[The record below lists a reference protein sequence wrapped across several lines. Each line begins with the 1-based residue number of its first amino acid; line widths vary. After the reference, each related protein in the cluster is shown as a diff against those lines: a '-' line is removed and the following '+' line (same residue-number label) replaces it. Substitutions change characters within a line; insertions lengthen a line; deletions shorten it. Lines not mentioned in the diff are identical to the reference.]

1 MRIDKYLW
9 HVRLYKTR
17 SIAAEACHKNQV
29 EVNGVGVKAS
39 REIKIGDTITVR
51 KNQIHY
57 KYLILAIPKSRIG
70 AKLVAENIKDI
81 TPPEELE
88 RAEMMRL
95 SRTQYVNA
103 YREGRPTKKDRRDMQ
118 DYEANSILG
127 YFDLEWKED
136 DENWDIDEEDDDF
149 FSDDS
154 DDDFP
159 TDERYF

>member
-95 SRTQYVNA
+95 SRTQYINA

-127 YFDLEWKED
+127 YFEQEWEDD
-136 DENWDIDEEDDDF
+136 DENWDIDEEDNDF

>member
-29 EVNGVGVKAS
+29 EVNGVQAKAS

-81 TPPEELE
+81 TPPEELD

-118 DYEANSILG
+118 DYEAKSILG
-127 YFDLEWKED
+127 YFDQEWED
-136 DENWDIDEEDDDF
+136 DDNWDIDEDDDDF

-154 DDDFP
+154 GDDFP

>member
-127 YFDLEWKED
+127 YFDQEWED
-136 DENWDIDEEDDDF
+136 DDESWDIDEEDNDF

>member
-127 YFDLEWKED
+127 YFEQEWEED

>member
-29 EVNGVGVKAS
+29 EVNGIQAKAS
-39 REIKIGDTITVR
+39 REVKTGDTIRVR
-51 KNQIHY
+51 KNQIY
-57 KYLILAIPKSRIG
+57 YSYLILAIPKSRIG

-81 TPPEELE
+81 TPPEEIE

-127 YFDLEWKED
+127 YFDQEWED
-136 DENWDIDEEDDDF
+136 DDDDWDIDEQDDDF
-149 FSDDS
+149 YA
-154 DDDFP
+154 DDDD
-159 TDERYF
+159 TDFLKDENFY

>member
-29 EVNGVGVKAS
+29 EVNGVQAKAS
-39 REIKIGDTITVR
+39 REVKVGDTITVR

-81 TPPEELE
+81 TPADTTDYAIASTLTTHKLRNGETIILL
-88 RAEMMRL
+88 AKKYYGDKRL
-95 SRTQYVNA
+95 WPYIVKHNQLKDFNNVA
-103 YREGRPTKKDRRDMQ
+103 IGQMIKIPVLQEKDTK
-118 DYEANSILG
+118 
-127 YFDLEWKED
+127 
-136 DENWDIDEEDDDF
+136 
-149 FSDDS
+149 
-154 DDDFP
+154 
-159 TDERYF
+159 

>member
-70 AKLVAENIKDI
+70 AKLVTENIKDI

-127 YFDLEWKED
+127 YFDQEWEED
-136 DENWDIDEEDDDF
+136 DDNWDIDEDDDDF

>member
-103 YREGRPTKKDRRDMQ
+103 YREGRPTKKDRRDML

-127 YFDLEWKED
+127 YFDQEWED
-136 DENWDIDEEDDDF
+136 DDESWDIDEEDDDF

>member
-127 YFDLEWKED
+127 YFDHEWED
-136 DENWDIDEEDDDF
+136 DDESWDIDEDDDDF